1 MIAAVCARAGAAQGV
16 RVHEEKRMRYVPSPT
31 VLSMVVYGGSG
42 LAFVGANLLL
52 ARELSTSQFALL
64 TLLVALNTLGY
75 HLAPL
80 GLDGVVTRGRVEVGW
95 PLLKRAAAVSVGLG
109 VAIGVT
115 ASLAYG
121 LSIGL
126 AALLLA
132 GTAAGGLMLVASAK
146 FQSEHRFSVSL
157 ALALSPNFTL
167 LVGAL
172 ATIAAGSR
180 SADLSFDILTAGL
193 ALAAGIGWALALRK
207 RRASSAAAAV
217 PWGEAL
223 VLAGV
228 SAAGMLFIQLERLV
242 IPHVLSVADLALFGV
257 LGAIAGSIFR
267 LLQMAVGFTLLP
279 RLRAAATVIERR
291 QLIAREL
298 RLALVIAAVGSAAV
312 LVLAPLI
319 ERWFLAGKYHLS
331 MGLLVAALFSGTAK
345 IAHAF
350 TRAAATALATPRELK
365 FVNWAGWLSAAF
377 AIGAA
382 VVAAPWGL
390 TGVVYGIGFGWLAWA
405 VMSLVV
411 ISHHLRLPAAVAAQS
426 R

>member
-1 MIAAVCARAGAAQGV
+1 MIAAVCPRAGAAQGV
-16 RVHEEKRMRYVPSPT
+16 RVHEEKKMRYVPSPT

-75 HLAPL
+75 HLSPL

-109 VAIGVT
+109 AAIGVT

-121 LSIGL
+121 LSTGL

-312 LVLAPLI
+312 LVLTPPI

>member
-1 MIAAVCARAGAAQGV
+1 M
-16 RVHEEKRMRYVPSPT
+16 
-31 VLSMVVYGGSG
+31 
-42 LAFVGANLLL
+42 
-52 ARELSTSQFALL
+52 
-64 TLLVALNTLGY
+64 
-75 HLAPL
+75 
-80 GLDGVVTRGRVEVGW
+80 VTRGRVEVGW
-95 PLLKRAAAVSVGLG
+95 PLLKRAAVVAVGLG
-109 VAIGVT
+109 FGVGVT
-115 ASLAYG
+115 AFLAYG
-121 LSIGL
+121 LSIGM

-146 FQSEHRFSVSL
+146 FQGEQRFAISL
-157 ALALSPNFTL
+157 ALVLSPNFVL
-167 LVGAL
+167 LLGAV
-172 ATIAAGSR
+172 ATIVAASR
-180 SADLSFDILTAGL
+180 TADLSFEVLTAGL
-193 ALAAGIGWALALRK
+193 ALAAGIGWALALRQ
-207 RRASSAAAAV
+207 RRTSSAAAGSV

-291 QLIAREL
+291 HLIAREL
-298 RLALVIAAVGSAAV
+298 RLALVIAALGSAAV
-312 LVLAPLI
+312 LVLTPLI

-331 MGLLVAALFSGTAK
+331 MGLLIAALFSGTAK

-377 AIGAA
+377 AVGAA
-382 VVAAPWGL
+382 AVAAPWGL

-411 ISHHLRLPAAVAAQS
+411 ISHHLRLPAAVATQS